1 MTQVGEGVFVPQPP
15 ISGGDE
21 GDEGKKK
28 LSVRLLLFFDGTANN
43 RTNVEERENNT
54 EVYQELQDQWLGLK
68 AYQSYNNGRS
78 NIALLEAQVDDRTPP
93 KGFDYARKLY
103 VEGAGT
109 EDREADHR
117 KGLAM
122 GTGSTGIEAKVTKGI
137 RLAVGN
143 IRELFQN
150 SGEDSTLKQ
159 LTIDLYG
166 FSRGAASARY
176 CIHKLMDAG
185 GEPISEQL
193 EIEGFPA
200 DQIEVNLVG
209 LFDTVSSHGM
219 SFNND
224 VNALKLDSIRR
235 AKRVVQ
241 LEASEEYR
249 SNFSLTTIDSAG
261 GKGQRICLPGAHSD
275 VGGGYRSGPEAQIVY
290 RGHQRDRHSDRD
302 WLLAQGW
309 YRPEE
314 LGLPTSRNTL
324 SHVIHAERELVKTS
338 YSKIPLE
345 LMAEFI
351 QDEGVSMNEQKFPE
365 LVDLSEESDE
375 LRELQSRIQ
384 AYVAS
389 GSESR
394 PEHWQGRDPLL
405 RIIRHQYLHLSA
417 HYSSVGMAPRLHEGQ
432 RRRKY
437 HEG

>member
-1 MTQVGEGVFVPQPP
+1 
-15 ISGGDE
+15 
-21 GDEGKKK
+21 
-28 LSVRLLLFFDGTANN
+28 
-43 RTNVEERENNT
+43 
-54 EVYQELQDQWLGLK
+54 
-68 AYQSYNNGRS
+68 
-78 NIALLEAQVDDRTPP
+78 
-93 KGFDYARKLY
+93 
-103 VEGAGT
+103 
-109 EDREADHR
+109 
-117 KGLAM
+117 
-122 GTGSTGIEAKVTKGI
+122 
-137 RLAVGN
+137 
-143 IRELFQN
+143 
-150 SGEDSTLKQ
+150 
-159 LTIDLYG
+159 
-166 FSRGAASARY
+166 
-176 CIHKLMDAG
+176 
-185 GEPISEQL
+185 
-193 EIEGFPA
+193 
-200 DQIEVNLVG
+200 
-209 LFDTVSSHGM
+209 M

-224 VNALKLDSIRR
+224 VKTLKLDSIRR
-235 AKRVVQ
+235 ANRVVQ

-275 VGGGYRSGPEAQIVY
+275 VGGGYRSGPEAQVVY
-290 RGHQRDRHSDRD
+290 RGHQRDRHIDRD

-314 LGLPTSRNTL
+314 LRLPTSRNTL

-375 LRELQSRIQ
+375 LQELQGRIQ

-389 GSESR
+389 GNESR